1 MWFSWADGFG
11 LQYDALVGL
20 VGRRCLPVFL
30 FGLWVSGIL
39 CCSLFVILGF
49 AAGLVVGWGW

>member
-1 MWFSWADGFG
+1 MVFLADGFG

-20 VGRRCLPVFL
+20 VGRRCLAVFL
-30 FGLWVSGIL
+30 FRLRVSGIL

-49 AAGLVVGWGW
+49 AAELVVGWG